1 MGSNEVHVCI
11 DPLSH
16 QKPSIEE
23 ADMASRFV
31 IDQVDRLLS
40 GMEPVL
46 KFSLFPAKFTW
57 FLVDRFN
64 VAS

>member
-46 KFSLFPAKFTW
+46 KFSLFPAKFT
-57 FLVDRFN
+57 
-64 VAS
+64 